1 MNFKTLVYDSIFI
14 YFPVP
19 KIPLCFI
26 YFFIFSLIFFF
37 SFRASAQVFLYFLE
51 NIANMT
57 MEFNY
62 WNFLHT
68 YKEEQFQWVIRDF
81 FTHTETVQEVTHESA
96 SFIIDFTRC
105 ILRLSRSDRFDVWSL
120 YIISENRNNLN
131 LNGLEHVILGLKK
144 VDGSLEEQFYMRKTD
159 TDVGKE
165 YLLNYWTNS
174 ELLERKH
181 ELTSSDDLTVILT
194 SKRRITAGKSTTKH
208 HEHIFHGLPSWKLI
222 SKYSR

>member
-1 MNFKTLVYDSIFI
+1 
-14 YFPVP
+14 
-19 KIPLCFI
+19 
-26 YFFIFSLIFFF
+26 
-37 SFRASAQVFLYFLE
+37 
-51 NIANMT
+51 
-57 MEFNY
+57 MEFSN
-62 WNFLHT
+62 WSFLHS

-81 FTHTETVQEVTHESA
+81 FTHTETVQEVTHESS

-120 YIISENRNNLN
+120 YIISENRNLN
-131 LNGLEHVILGLKK
+131 LNGLEYIILGLKK
-144 VDGSLEEQFYMRKTD
+144 VDGSLEEFYMRKTD

-181 ELTSSDDLTVILT
+181 ELTSSDDLTVTLT
-194 SKRRITAGKSTTKH
+194 SKRRISVGKSTSKH

-222 SKYSR
+222 SKYSH